1 MEEAIT
7 KQLTDWLTHRLNSR
21 LTEHLF
27 QIFTASETEYRF
39 MPKFMDVQIRKI
51 VILVCGGGIEYCDNL
66 IGS

>member
-39 MPKFMDVQIRKI
+39 MPKYLRGRFRK
-51 VILVCGGGIEYCDNL
+51 NL
-66 IGS
+66 FWQRW